1 MLKTTRRLIFSLVA
15 TTFLFAATDPIL
27 GTWKTNNT
35 KSKFN
40 PGPGAK
46 SVTTT
51 YTQDGEWIVGKT
63 VGISGDGSPFE
74 RTNRYKLDG
83 QPYPYDGPS
92 GPGKI
97 SLKKIDDFT
106 TESEVQLDAG
116 GTTTSRSVF
125 SKDLKTRTQTVT
137 GVNSKGQKLNH
148 VIVSE
153 RR

>member
-1 MLKTTRRLIFSLVA
+1 MLKTTRRLMFGLVA
-15 TTFLFAATDPIL
+15 TTFLFAAADPII
-27 GTWKTNNT
+27 GTWKVNAT

-40 PGPGAK
+40 PGPGPK
-46 SVTTT
+46 SMTTT

-63 VGISGDGSPFE
+63 VGMSADGSPVE

-83 QPYPYDGPS
+83 QPHPFDGPS

-97 SLKKIDDFT
+97 TLKKIDDLT
-106 TESEVQLDAG
+106 TESIVQLDAG

-137 GVNSKGQKLNH
+137 GVNSKGEKLNH

-153 RR
+153 RQ

>member
-1 MLKTTRRLIFSLVA
+1 MFGFVA

-27 GTWKTNNT
+27 GTWKINNS

-40 PGPGAK
+40 PGPGPK

-51 YTQDGEWIVGKT
+51 YTQDGDWIVGKT
-63 VGISGDGSPFE
+63 VGISGDGSSFE

-83 QPYPYDGPS
+83 QSYPFDGPS

-97 SLKKIDDFT
+97 TLKKIDDLT
-106 TESEVQLDAG
+106 TESTVQLDAG
-116 GTTTSRSVF
+116 GTTTSRTVF

-148 VIVSE
+148 VVVSD
-153 RR
+153 RQ